1 MSENEKHELER
12 SEKNPGSPRSED
24 QEEYRFL
31 DQKIKKRPVRRKT
44 VILRILGILLSGIA
58 IGLIAALVFSLVHP
72 EVLQI
77 VNMGGEAKITIPAD
91 EEPEATV
98 LTESETEQ
106 DTSEEIETDSYEDSS
121 SELSGSEGMSSA
133 ETDTL
138 NQHQEKDSDRPETK
152 SETGSSSDVEGTE
165 EAAPIKEEP
174 FKVETQ
180 KGSSVETAAAEVQE
194 EPSEKEGTTVEQ
206 KESPS
211 EEDVTEPE
219 GITGERTAEES
230 EKAPADEGAAEQDE
244 TASETEVSDEQKES
258 STDKTASVE
267 QENPAEG
274 GTLTEEEA
282 VPDAV
287 KDTQQEM
294 TDTPDE
300 TAETD
305 TDTQTAEDVQE
316 EKPAITLKEYRQLY
330 QDILEVADKAERAV
344 VQVIGITNEM
354 DYFNQN
360 YENQRRISGLVVAM
374 NSTDLFVLTEYR
386 VVDQSERIQ
395 VVFNNG
401 SMTDANLQRFD
412 PNTGLAI
419 LKVQLASINPAT
431 RNKLEAAPLGNS
443 YKLLRG
449 EPILAMGSP
458 IGYSDSIAYGVITST
473 SSKASAVDMEYNL
486 LMTDIDGSTDGSG
499 VLVNLDGSVVGIIT
513 HAFTN
518 EYNNCVTAIPI
529 SQLKELIQDL
539 SNNEPQNY
547 VGIRGQDVTQDI
559 TDRTGIP
566 RGVLV
571 TDVEPNSPAMLAGIK
586 EFDVLVKIGEE
597 QPIETMRDYHRQLD
611 NLEPEDT
618 VSVTALRKGARG
630 YSEITFEVTIEGR

>member
-1 MSENEKHELER
+1 M
-12 SEKNPGSPRSED
+12 
-24 QEEYRFL
+24 
-31 DQKIKKRPVRRKT
+31 
-44 VILRILGILLSGIA
+44 
-58 IGLIAALVFSLVHP
+58 
-72 EVLQI
+72 
-77 VNMGGEAKITIPAD
+77 
-91 EEPEATV
+91 
-98 LTESETEQ
+98 
-106 DTSEEIETDSYEDSS
+106 
-121 SELSGSEGMSSA
+121 
-133 ETDTL
+133 
-138 NQHQEKDSDRPETK
+138 
-152 SETGSSSDVEGTE
+152 
-165 EAAPIKEEP
+165 
-174 FKVETQ
+174 
-180 KGSSVETAAAEVQE
+180 
-194 EPSEKEGTTVEQ
+194 
-206 KESPS
+206 
-211 EEDVTEPE
+211 
-219 GITGERTAEES
+219 
-230 EKAPADEGAAEQDE
+230 
-244 TASETEVSDEQKES
+244 
-258 STDKTASVE
+258 
-267 QENPAEG
+267 
-274 GTLTEEEA
+274 
-282 VPDAV
+282 
-287 KDTQQEM
+287 
-294 TDTPDE
+294 
-300 TAETD
+300 
-305 TDTQTAEDVQE
+305 
-316 EKPAITLKEYRQLY
+316 
-330 QDILEVADKAERAV
+330 
-344 VQVIGITNEM
+344 QVIGITNEM

-374 NSTDLFVLTEYR
+374 NKTDLFVLTEYR

-431 RNKLEAAPLGNS
+431 RNNLEAAPLGNS

-449 EPILAMGSP
+449 EPILALGSP

-539 SNNEPQNY
+539 SNNEPQKY